1 MGLVIDKAARILRQ
15 VSELEPCSLQTL
27 CTHSGYK
34 KPALCMMLQS
44 MAANGLLARLSD
56 GTYYLGPLLFQLN
69 GQTGDESALWARAAR
84 RYGRQLSAASGA
96 TVSIAL
102 LERNKYT
109 RLLPQEEQP
118 VSFRQDLSH
127 PWPIFYRSATG
138 RLLLAQGGAEFQAA
152 VLQEYGLPARSL
164 WPEVGSESDFQ
175 RELSRLH
182 SRGYAEVLSADG
194 RILYLGVALKLHPS
208 APPASLG
215 LGLPAEDFSGAR
227 KELLLSALAQVS
239 RNPKVYALRNE
250 KENFFQ

>member
-1 MGLVIDKAARILRQ
+1 MGLVIDKVARTLRQ

-27 CTHSGYK
+27 WVHSGCK

-44 MAANGLLARLSD
+44 LAANGLLARLPD
-56 GTYYLGPLLFQLN
+56 GAYYLGPLLFQLS
-69 GQTGDESALWARAAR
+69 GQTGAEPGLWARVAR

-96 TVSIAL
+96 AVSVAL
-102 LERNKYT
+102 LEGHKYI
-109 RLLPQEEQP
+109 RLLPQAEQP
-118 VSFRQDLSH
+118 VSFSQDLSH

-138 RLLLAQGGAEFQAA
+138 RLLLAQGSAEFQSS
-152 VLQEYGLPARSL
+152 VLQEYGLPPRSL

-182 SRGYAEVLSADG
+182 SRGYAEVLSSDG
-194 RILYLGVALKLHPS
+194 RILYLGAALKLHP
-208 APPASLG
+208 AGPPAALG
-215 LGLPAEDFSGAR
+215 LGLPAEDFSHAR